1 MKSYIFLGIILA
13 ILLCCCIQQGGLDV
27 KKCLEALGNEIDQ
40 DHTFTGIEKH
50 RLGESEVEMCCAKV
64 TGEKGV
70 VKYCFE
76 PVLSELSPI
85 DYRNAIYWSLNESG
99 ETKLL
104 EGYEKNGKFFWIS
117 YEDGRFSGMVEYYK
131 ENERICAK
139 FFDAEKNL
147 VGNSCE

>member
-1 MKSYIFLGIILA
+1 
-13 ILLCCCIQQGGLDV
+13 
-27 KKCLEALGNEIDQ
+27 
-40 DHTFTGIEKH
+40 
-50 RLGESEVEMCCAKV
+50 MCCAKV